1 LGAVLLK
8 TTIAARVSGHHTGI
22 ARMRGCEDFFR
33 KLVLFQ
39 KRQRL
44 LILEVRRK
52 TEGFE
57 VCEWPYDNIKVI
69 SGVPEREDN

>member
-1 LGAVLLK
+1 LEAVLLK
-8 TTIAARVSGHHTGI
+8 TIIVIRDFGHHTGI
-22 ARMRGCEDFFR
+22 AKRPIIGGFFR

-52 TEGFE
+52 TEGF
-57 VCEWPYDNIKVI
+57 
-69 SGVPEREDN
+69 